1 MTSSKSWPRLTPGDF
16 VPNLAIQA
24 STSSTLTQRLVKA
37 MLQLGRQRL
46 AIAFVLIR
54 PRHGRHDGNTIVPHL
69 QHGIRVRGLVVRV
82 GVAGEGVRRR
92 QRVAVLPVSHV
103 GQPEGF
109 LGGHLVDGAL
119 EARERVADAA
129 LVVVDLDG
137 VRQALLRGNGAPIH
151 TLDNAFYKAYS
162 AASLTLVRQEDS
174 AKAVADQLSKNPPTT
189 VPQTPLPS
197 VTYAVGGLT
206 IMAGGVAKGARGHR
220 PPNHGSQGAVPV
232 AWGVIVLSAAVRVP
246 DGIATYDC
254 CAPES
259 SLRIWTVSSAP

>member
-1 MTSSKSWPRLTPGDF
+1 MSRVSVGLQAI
-16 VPNLAIQA
+16 VLAVVVVMAAATAEAQA
-24 STSSTLTQRLVKA
+24 Q
-37 MLQLGRQRL
+37 
-46 AIAFVLIR
+46 
-54 PRHGRHDGNTIVPHL
+54 
-69 QHGIRVRGLVVRV
+69 GLVTMQKLSAPLANELV
-82 GVAGEGVRRR
+82 GETVANCAQKGYTVT
-92 QRVAVLPVSHV
+92 A
-103 GQPEGF
+103 
-109 LGGHLVDGAL
+109 
-119 EARERVADAA
+119 
-129 LVVVDLDG
+129 VVVDLDG